1 MAGNVGE
8 AIRRA
13 RMERALITQE
23 ELARR
28 AGIAASTVNRIE
40 RGWQEPHFGTLRKIA
55 AVLGVEPHELV
66 RGGVEDGS

>member
-1 MAGNVGE
+1 MAGNIGE

-40 RGWQEPHFGTLRKIA
+40 RGWAEPRFGTLRKIA
-55 AVLGVEPHELV
+55 AVLGVEPQELV
-66 RGGVEDGS
+66 KGGDDA